1 MNDIVL
7 HTIRSVGSVVFEV
20 ASGGDYKAKLPQKK
34 DEYITT
40 WNCNIQQARRRIRS
54 LGYRYQPLAARKSLE
69 GYGKDDGS
77 FAKVDPDD
85 KTKQYHV
92 HLYEVD
98 ANRVKVFSHWEYR
111 VIHPFKHYT
120 AEEYVMG
127 KTCDE
132 LV

>member
-1 MNDIVL
+1 M
-7 HTIRSVGSVVFEV
+7 
-20 ASGGDYKAKLPQKK
+20 
-34 DEYITT
+34 
-40 WNCNIQQARRRIRS
+40 
-54 LGYRYQPLAARKSLE
+54 
-69 GYGKDDGS
+69 
-77 FAKVDPDD
+77 DPDD

-111 VIHPFKHYT
+111 VIYPFKHYNS
-120 AEEYVMG
+120 EEYVMG